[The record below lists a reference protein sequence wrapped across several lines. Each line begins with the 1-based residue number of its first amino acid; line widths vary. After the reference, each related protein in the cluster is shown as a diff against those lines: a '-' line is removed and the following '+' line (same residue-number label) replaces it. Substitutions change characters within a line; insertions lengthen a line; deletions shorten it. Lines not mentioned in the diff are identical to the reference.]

1 MSVLESWKTL
11 KMGNSYG
18 ICGVICG
25 CRENA
30 QSAPAGVRVQRLW
43 LRPVGM
49 QRCAE
54 RNTSDETEEK
64 IV

>member
-11 KMGNSYG
+11 KMGNSYD

-43 LRPVGM
+43 CDASRYCRDVPK
-49 QRCAE
+49 
-54 RNTSDETEEK
+54 ETLLMK
-64 IV
+64 QKKR

>member
-11 KMGNSYG
+11 KMGNSYD

-30 QSAPAGVRVQRLW
+30 QSAPAGVQVQRLW
-43 LRPVGM
+43 CDASRYVCRDVPKETLLRL
-49 QRCAE
+49 QKKR
-54 RNTSDETEEK
+54 
-64 IV
+64 